1 MASKCSGKK
10 RKVSDEGRS
19 FQIKWTNQYFFT
31 EVNKKAVCLICSE
44 AVSVFKEYNIKR
56 HYDTKHAFS
65 YDKFEGQ
72 FREDKVSELKTK
84 LSGQQLIFKN
94 VSLQTESLVKAS
106 YAVAEIIAKKSKPF
120 SDGEFVKEC
129 IECVADIICPDKKA
143 QFAKLSLSRQTVAR
157 RIEELASNVERTL
170 KYRATNFQFYSL
182 ALDESG
188 DASDTAQLAIFLRG
202 VDKDFIITEEL
213 AALVPLKGTTKTI
226 DLMEGVT
233 ETLNRFGLKYT
244 NLSGVT
250 TDGAPAFAGKREGL
264 VKLLQA
270 EASKVGNISVMQYHC
285 LIHQEN
291 LCAKSLNLDSVLKV
305 VVKVVNFIRSHGL
318 RHREFQN
325 FLQNLDSE
333 LEDIVYYTE
342 IRWLSCGKMLKR
354 VFDLR
359 NEIQTFMEEKGKPI
373 VEFKDADAILPFW

>member
-1 MASKCSGKK
+1 M
-10 RKVSDEGRS
+10 
-19 FQIKWTNQYFFT
+19 
-31 EVNKKAVCLICSE
+31 CLICSE
-44 AVSVFKEYNIKR
+44 AISVFKEYNIKR

-106 YAVAEIIAKKSKPF
+106 YAVAEIIAKNSKPF

-188 DASDTAQLAIFLRG
+188 DASDTAQLAIFLR
-202 VDKDFIITEEL
+202 
-213 AALVPLKGTTKTI
+213 
-226 DLMEGVT
+226 
-233 ETLNRFGLKYT
+233 
-244 NLSGVT
+244 
-250 TDGAPAFAGKREGL
+250 
-264 VKLLQA
+264 
-270 EASKVGNISVMQYHC
+270 
-285 LIHQEN
+285 
-291 LCAKSLNLDSVLKV
+291 
-305 VVKVVNFIRSHGL
+305 
-318 RHREFQN
+318 
-325 FLQNLDSE
+325 
-333 LEDIVYYTE
+333 
-342 IRWLSCGKMLKR
+342 
-354 VFDLR
+354 
-359 NEIQTFMEEKGKPI
+359 
-373 VEFKDADAILPFW
+373 